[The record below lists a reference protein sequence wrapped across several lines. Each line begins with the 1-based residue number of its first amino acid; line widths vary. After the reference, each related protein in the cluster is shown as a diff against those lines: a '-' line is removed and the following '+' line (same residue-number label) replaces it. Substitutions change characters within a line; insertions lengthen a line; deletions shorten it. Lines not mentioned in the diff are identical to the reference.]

1 MEFVVKIKTDT
12 VIDCKP
18 VARSYQLVEG
28 SKEFTSLVL
37 YQRCDVLY
45 VFAYWWKKTFVYKD
59 QYAIS
64 IYSDFRGL
72 CEGFAVRRT
81 GSTEIRSYPYFQQRK

>member
-1 MEFVVKIKTDT
+1 MFYMCLHIGE
-12 VIDCKP
+12 
-18 VARSYQLVEG
+18 
-28 SKEFTSLVL
+28 
-37 YQRCDVLY
+37 
-45 VFAYWWKKTFVYKD
+45 KKTFVYKD
-59 QYAIS
+59 QYTIS